1 MRILSLYPGWA
12 PGIRSLPM
20 QDAPS
25 QAARQTTWS
34 AGAAGDRLS
43 STIFLA
49 ALFHGILI
57 LGITFSAGPAEPDNL
72 TSSMEVVLV
81 TSDYEDRTP
90 SASAVLL
97 AQRNLAGVG
106 NAAADAALRTAP
118 GLSLPA
124 NTLGAP
130 QDGGEAPVRPGQ
142 ASPLRN
148 PEPILLTRDS
158 TLKVPDQGEPERAP
172 ERQQTMLPSTSN
184 AIEIVGR
191 FDSSPAIPDAQ
202 ARELLISANTRES
215 RLAAY
220 LSTWKNKVE
229 QVGTLNFPFAASQT
243 ATAKYPV
250 LEVAINANGQLR
262 EVVVRNSSGQQD
274 LDQAAMQILR
284 LAAPFEPFPAGLRAD
299 YDVLRFAYEW
309 RFSEG
314 TGAVRA
320 STAAAF

>member
-1 MRILSLYPGWA
+1 
-12 PGIRSLPM
+12 M

-43 STIFLA
+43 STLFLA
-49 ALFHGILI
+49 ALFHGVLI
-57 LGITFSAGPAEPDNL
+57 LGITFSAGTAGSEDI

-81 TSDYEDRTP
+81 TSEYQDRAP

-97 AQRNLAGVG
+97 AQQNLAGVG
-106 NAAADAALRTAP
+106 NAAPDAALRTAP
-118 GLSLPA
+118 GLTLPA
-124 NTLGAP
+124 NTLGPA
-130 QDGGEAPVRPGQ
+130 QNGADVAVRPGQ

-148 PEPILLTRDS
+148 PEPVLLTRDS
-158 TLKVPDQGEPERAP
+158 TVSVPDEGEPDRAP
-172 ERQQTMLPSTSN
+172 VPQQSMLPSTSN

-191 FDSSPAIPDAQ
+191 FDTTTAVPDARP
-202 ARELLISANTRES
+202 RELLISANTRES
-215 RLAAY
+215 RIATY

-229 QVGTLNFPFAASQT
+229 QVGTRNFPFAASQT
-243 ATAKYPV
+243 TTATYPV
-250 LEVAINANGQLR
+250 LEVAINADGQLR
-262 EVVVRNSSGQQD
+262 EVVVQSSSGQRD

-284 LAAPFEPFPAGLRAD
+284 LAAPFEPFPAGLRAE

-314 TGAVRA
+314 PGTVRA
-320 STAAAF
+320 RTAAAF